1 MGQSSTTA
9 ALLVIGNEILSGQT
23 RDANL
28 AFLGERLGAIGI
40 RLREARVVADEESAI
55 VAAVN
60 ELRRRFD
67 YVFTTGGIGP
77 THDDITSAAV
87 AKAFD
92 RPWTLHPEAH
102 RILEAYYK
110 PGELNE
116 ARLRMAHGPEGARL
130 VENPISGAPG
140 FQVEN
145 VFVLAGI
152 PAVMQAMF
160 ESLRHRLTGGQ
171 PLLSHTI
178 VAELPEGRLAQGLG
192 DIQAANPDVE
202 IGSYP
207 FHKDGRYGSRLVVR
221 TTETGRLAEVS
232 DQVAALVQ
240 RLGEDA

>member
-1 MGQSSTTA
+1 M
-9 ALLVIGNEILSGQT
+9 
-23 RDANL
+23 RK
-28 AFLGERLGAIGI
+28 R
-40 RLREARVVADEESAI
+40 
-55 VAAVN
+55 
-60 ELRRRFD
+60 
-67 YVFTTGGIGP
+67 
-77 THDDITSAAV
+77 
-87 AKAFD
+87 
-92 RPWTLHPEAH
+92 
-102 RILEAYYK
+102 AYYK

-221 TTETGRLAEVS
+221 TTETGRLAEVG
-232 DQVAALVQ
+232 DQVARLVQ